1 MENKIYSL
9 LYNENPNDRN
19 ASLACML
26 LKARVAKDECLADH
40 VMKSEKMFSDCWK
53 YVLEKARKLAV
64 SGCACVSENDVLAWM
79 VHYYLEDGVPE
90 DMKTEKTPAGMESVK
105 AVPKAEE
112 KEKEKL
118 IDDIADH
125 ELIQAKAE
133 IIEKTGIT
141 GLIANRFARI
151 IAYLDKAGLKLSDD
165 EIGNWVRHS
174 VLEEGTYDYLKSLI
188 ESHSA
193 SLAEPA
199 GKILENACTCWNN
212 YTALSADT
220 KLDADKKTRKA
231 VREHDQI
238 SLF

>member
-1 MENKIYSL
+1 MESTINTL
-9 LYNENPNDRN
+9 LTNTNVNDRN
-19 ASLACML
+19 ASMACLL
-26 LKARVAKDECLADH
+26 LKARARQDSCLADH
-40 VMKSEKMFSDCWK
+40 VMKSEKMFSDCWE

-79 VHYYLEDGVPE
+79 VHYYLEDGMPE
-90 DMKTEKTPAGMESVK
+90 DMKKEKTPAGMESVK

-112 KEKEKL
+112 KTKKL
-118 IDDIADH
+118 IDDTADH

-151 IAYLDKAGLKLSDD
+151 IAYLDKAGLKLADD
-165 EIGNWVRHS
+165 EISDWVRHS

-193 SLAEPA
+193 GLAEPA
-199 GKILENACTCWNN
+199 GNILANACTCWNN
-212 YTALSADT
+212 YTTLSADT